1 MLLKIGET
9 QDAADDIY
17 SSLLAAHE
25 NKQAQ
30 VLSYITSGAC
40 KYVYFDLGTNL
51 GVQLRK
57 LYQPNF
63 FPNATALPVFD
74 FYFGENITNRRSVC
88 AIGFEPN
95 PDLSDRLTK
104 MQDKFQAKGFPVVIF
119 TNTSVSTKTG
129 IVDFSVP
136 CDSTFAIGGR
146 ISIGTNSSTPTFSPA
161 SPASPAAEDIS
172 TSCNKIKKILSMDL
186 AAFVQKLVNISK
198 KQETASGS
206 WIAKMDVEGEEYKL
220 LPHMLQEHAPLCRLS
235 TIMIEWYAHS
245 VHV

>member
-9 QDAADDIY
+9 QDDIY
-17 SSLLAAHE
+17 NSLLAAHE

-57 LYQPNF
+57 LYQPKY

-74 FYFGENITNRRSVC
+74 FYFGKNITNRRSVC

-119 TNTSVSTKTG
+119 TNTAVSTKTG

-136 CDSTFAIGGR
+136 CESTFAISGR
-146 ISIGTNSSTPTFSPA
+146 ISMGTNSFTPTLSSPA
-161 SPASPAAEDIS
+161 SPAVEDIS
-172 TSCNKIKKILSMDL
+172 ASCNKIKKILSMDL

-220 LPHMLQEHAPLCRLS
+220 LPYMLQEHAPLCRLS
-235 TIMIEWYAHS
+235 TIMIEWY